1 MINKTQ
7 KFIKKARQIHGD
19 RYDYSKVEYVNA
31 NTKVCIICP
40 EHGEFWQ
47 TPSNHLTGYK
57 CKKCGIEEGKNK
69 RSLTTEEFIKRSKE
83 IYDAKF
89 TYEKTKY
96 INNHTFLCITENGI
110 DKWVL
115 PTKHLEC
122 KPKLRNYDREEF
134 IEESFKKFGYK
145 YDYSKVEYNG
155 CDEKV
160 CIICPEHGEF
170 WQTPRQHL
178 KGQGCLSCSNIK
190 CCNTEEFIAKA
201 KRVHGDKYD
210 YSKVNYINNKTPVCI
225 ICPEH
230 GEFWQRPDNHL
241 QGQGCPVCNS
251 SKLEFEIFNF
261 LSNHNISFKR
271 QKKFEWLINEK
282 TGYNLYLDFIFLII
296 ISPLNVKVNNIMK
309 THGEIINWNMC
320 KIMINKNI

>member
-31 NTKVCIICP
+31 NI
-40 EHGEFWQ
+40 
-47 TPSNHLTGYK
+47 
-57 CKKCGIEEGKNK
+57 
-69 RSLTTEEFIKRSKE
+69 
-83 IYDAKF
+83 
-89 TYEKTKY
+89 
-96 INNHTFLCITENGI
+96 
-110 DKWVL
+110 
-115 PTKHLEC
+115 
-122 KPKLRNYDREEF
+122 
-134 IEESFKKFGYK
+134 
-145 YDYSKVEYNG
+145 
-155 CDEKV
+155 KV

-201 KRVHGDKYD
+201 KRVHVDKYD
-210 YSKVNYINNKTPVCI
+210 YSKVNYINNRTKVCI

-282 TGYNLYLDFIFLII
+282 TGYNLYLDFYLPDYNIAIECQGEQHYEDTWGNNKLEYVQNNDKQKYLKCIDN
-296 ISPLNVKVNNIMK
+296 NVKILYYTSDKIKRRYSLTNVIVKKSELLK
-309 THGEIINWNMC
+309 TIKKE
-320 KIMINKNI
+320 KL